1 MILPERNQSLNIRK
15 KLVEKLE
22 LGITFLLFSYYLG
35 INLPEPITQAWAL
48 LSFLTVPLLI
58 IAHWKRF
65 IWVATRDIGL
75 LVLIAT
81 VPISFFWSN
90 SPDSTLAYSRAFLF
104 STGFGIY
111 LATRYTPK
119 EQMRLMVWL
128 FGIFTC
134 LNFIV
139 PLILPSYGINYSYLG
154 GPAWQGI
161 TRQKNEL
168 SGAMVM
174 ISTFFLTIGIYGSKS
189 RWVALTGSAVAFIIL
204 IFSKG
209 KGSLGIFVALLPL
222 LPLYKILKQEY
233 RLRTVLS
240 ICALIISGFLIITTV
255 FNLQF
260 IVVDI
265 LNKDLGGNGRDQV
278 WSYLIERGLQKPWLG
293 YGYAGFWN
301 TYAEGLAVWLK
312 FPWIAGAGDGG
323 GNAHSSY
330 IEVFL
335 HLGWLGLS
343 LVVLSFFTFLIRV
356 VFLQVLT
363 KQVEYF
369 WMFQFLLIMALN
381 SFYESY
387 GGFLAYRHW
396 FWILY
401 ISYAYSTAI
410 EFNRT
415 MTNSRK
421 FSIINT

>member
-1 MILPERNQSLNIRK
+1 MNQKLSLK
-15 KLVEKLE
+15 KDVCQKLE
-22 LGITFLLFSYYLG
+22 VGITVLLFSYYLG
-35 INLPEPITQAWAL
+35 INFPEPITQAWAL
-48 LSFLTVPLLI
+48 LGFLTVPLLI
-58 IAHWKRF
+58 LGCWKRF
-65 IWVATRDIGL
+65 IWVATRDIPL
-75 LVLIAT
+75 LLLIVS
-81 VPISFFWSN
+81 VPISFFWSS
-90 SPDSTLAYSRAFLF
+90 SPNSTLAYSRAFLCA
-104 STGFGIY
+104 TGFGIY

-119 EQMRLMVWL
+119 QQMQLMVWL

-139 PLILPSYGINYSYLG
+139 PLIMPSYGINNSYLG

-168 SGAMVM
+168 SGAMAVV
-174 ISTFFLTIGIYGSKS
+174 STFFLTIGIYGSKY
-189 RWVALTGSAVAFIIL
+189 RWLALTGSAVAFIIL
-204 IFSKG
+204 VFSKG

-240 ICALIISGFLIITTV
+240 ICAFMFGALLIITTV

-301 TYAEGLAVWLK
+301 TYSEGLAVWLK
-312 FPWIAGAGDGG
+312 FSWIAGAGDGG

-343 LVVLSFFTFLIRV
+343 LVTLSFFTFFIRV
-356 VFLQVLT
+356 VYLQVLT
-363 KQVEYF
+363 RQIEYF
-369 WMFQFLLIMALN
+369 WMFQFLLIMAIN
-381 SFYESY
+381 SSYESY
-387 GGFLAYRHW
+387 GGFIAYRHW

-401 ISYAYSTAI
+401 VSYAYSTAI

-415 MTNSRK
+415 IKNSTK
-421 FSIINT
+421 FAITHT